1 MGDSTPDLEAI
12 ASRFELPAAVTS
24 VTPLGNGNVNDT
36 YRVETASGDRF
47 VLQRLNTLVF
57 PEPELVMRNLQVL
70 SAHALRRPVPA
81 QRWEVPRVI
90 NQRHTNQPWVRADG
104 QFWRLIS
111 FIDDA
116 VTLEAI
122 THPQQAREVGRGLG
136 LFHQL
141 LSDLPADQL
150 ADTLPGFHI
159 TPTYLASY
167 EQALQSTQLEL
178 CGQGSWCA
186 AFVEQRRNLA
196 KVLETAKAEGR
207 LGLRPIHGDPKVNN
221 VMLCASSG
229 TAVSLVDLDTV
240 KPGLVH
246 YDIGDCLRSCC
257 NRLGEE
263 TTALDAVRFDLD
275 LAQAILE
282 GYLAEAGGLLTPLE
296 LQLIPD
302 AARLISFELG
312 LRFFTD
318 HLNGNVY
325 FKAQHPEHNLQ
336 RALVQFRLTASIE
349 AQMEPLRRLVQRLT
363 PAQAQAPRGS
373 AA

>member
-1 MGDSTPDLEAI
+1 MGDAAPDLAAI
-12 ASRFELPAAVTS
+12 ASRFDLAAAVTA

-36 YRVETASGDRF
+36 YRVDTASGDRF

-90 NQRHTNQPWVRADG
+90 SQRHTGQPWVRADG

-111 FIDDA
+111 FVDDA
-116 VTLEAI
+116 VTLDAI
-122 THPQQAREVGRGLG
+122 THPDQARQVGRGLG

-178 CGQGSWCA
+178 GGRGRWCA

-196 KVLETAKAEGR
+196 QLLETAKAEGR

-229 TAVSLVDLDTV
+229 AAVSLVDLDTV

-246 YDIGDCLRSCC
+246 YDIGDCLRSAC
-257 NRLGEE
+257 NPLGEE
-263 TTALDAVRFDLD
+263 AQHDATIHFDLD
-275 LAQAILE
+275 LCRAVLE
-282 GYLAEAGGLLTPLE
+282 GYLGAARDSLNDTDLDH
-296 LQLIPD
+296 IFD
-302 AARLISFELG
+302 AARVISFELG
-312 LRFFTD
+312 LRFFSD
-318 HLNGNVY
+318 HLAGDVY
-325 FKAQHPEHNLQ
+325 FRTERPGHNLD
-336 RALVQFRLTASIE
+336 RAVVQFKLTESIE
-349 AQMEPLRRLVQRLT
+349 AQEQDIRAMVEELR
-363 PAQAQAPRGS
+363 
-373 AA
+373 